1 MLFFYFLKKSI
12 DLVVKMVYNRVRK
25 GQNGTMFIGEYN
37 FSIDGSH
44 RVNIPNSFKKDLEG
58 TFVIAKGFEKCLYIF
73 SNTQWQNLSEKLN
86 DLTITKQINRMF
98 SRAFNAGAYET
109 ELDAKGRICINKKL
123 YDYANLGKECVILG
137 VGNHIEIWDEQ
148 EYEKYLNE
156 NPDIMATIS
165 EELVI

>member
-1 MLFFYFLKKSI
+1 MGIERDKLGL
-12 DLVVKMVYNRVRK
+12 
-25 GQNGTMFIGEYN
+25 MFIGEYN
-37 FSIDGSH
+37 FNIDGSH

-73 SNTQWQNLSEKLN
+73 SNEQWRILSEKLN
-86 DLTITKQINRMF
+86 ELSITKSVNRMF
-98 SRAFNAGAYET
+98 SRSFNAGAYET
-109 ELDAKGRICINKKL
+109 ELDAKGRVCINKKL
-123 YDYANLGKECVILG
+123 FEYANLNKECVVLG

-148 EYEKYLNE
+148 EYEKYLND

>member
-1 MLFFYFLKKSI
+1 
-12 DLVVKMVYNRVRK
+12 
-25 GQNGTMFIGEYN
+25 MFIGEYN

-44 RVNIPNSFKKDLEG
+44 RVNIPNTFKKDLEG
-58 TFVIAKGFEKCLYIF
+58 TFVIAKGFEKCL
-73 SNTQWQNLSEKLN
+73 NELS
-86 DLTITKQINRMF
+86 ITKSANRMF
-98 SRAFNAGAYET
+98 SRSFNAGAYET

-123 YDYANLGKECVILG
+123 YEYANLNKECVVLG
-137 VGNHIEIWDEQ
+137 VGNHIEIWDEV